1 MDLERELSALT
12 VAWPET
18 PELRLELGGARVRSR
33 RPLLVAIAV
42 VALVLAALA
51 AAFAVPQSR
60 GAILRFL
67 HLGGVT
73 IELVDTL
80 PAAQERP
87 LTVGLGPVVSA
98 AYARGHLGTPPL
110 GPPLDPAPQLH
121 FADGVVSLVFVDR
134 GTPVILSELGGD
146 DPGIVK
152 KLFRNGPIEFVHVGG
167 APGYW
172 ITGTGHV
179 VTLPPSLPPRLAGN
193 VLLWQTGG
201 LTLRLE
207 GRGLTLARALELARS
222 FRLLRDTP

>member
-1 MDLERELSALT
+1 MDLERDLRELA

-18 PELRLELGGARVRSR
+18 PELRLELDARAHSR
-33 RPLLVAIAV
+33 RRLLVSIAV
-42 VALVLAALA
+42 ALAVAALA

-73 IELVDTL
+73 VERVETL

-87 LTVGLGPVVSA
+87 LAVGLGPVVTVSRA
-98 AYARGHLGTPPL
+98 KAVLGTTPL
-110 GPPLDPAPQLH
+110 APPLDPPPPLH
-121 FADGVVSLVFVDR
+121 LADGVVSAVFLDR
-134 GTPVILSELGGD
+134 GNPVLLAELGSG

-152 KLFRNGPIEFVHVGG
+152 KLLQNGPIEFVPVGG
-167 APGYW
+167 SSGYW
-172 ITGTGHV
+172 ITGKGHV
-179 VTLPPSLPPRLAGN
+179 VTLPPSMPPRLAGN

-207 GRGLTLARALELARS
+207 GRALTLARALELARS